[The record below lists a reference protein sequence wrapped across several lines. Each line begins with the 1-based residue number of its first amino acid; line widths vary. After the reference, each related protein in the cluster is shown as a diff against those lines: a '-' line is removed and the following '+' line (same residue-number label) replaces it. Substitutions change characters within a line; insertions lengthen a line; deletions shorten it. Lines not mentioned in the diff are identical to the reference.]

1 LTCTTG
7 LAFVGGVGF
16 TSTMLLLCIVGEF
29 VFGLRT
35 ITKLQSAARRDRF
48 VELAQID
55 PLKEA
60 TESDEDCEEPHEE
73 PTALLIT
80 TTTSSASKPAVE
92 ADGSPAA

>member
-73 PTALLIT
+73 PT
-80 TTTSSASKPAVE
+80 SSASKPAVE